1 MKAFNVMEKTEL
13 ENKPINVEDM
23 AYASMNSNL
32 LRQRYCPKSC
42 QQTLIVQREKQS
54 QGEEEKTVKL

>member
-13 ENKPINVEDM
+13 VNKPINVEVM
-23 AYASMNSNL
+23 AHASMIFNL
-32 LRQRYCPKSC
+32 LRLRYSPKSC
-42 QQTLIVQREKQS
+42 QQTLIVQREKES